1 MKIEYLDVKEQ
12 EEFTRI
18 VNTLLAESCIFQYTK
33 IKNFDRKERNADYL
47 FINEHYEVFEEYL
60 YYAGFLLYKDR
71 SSYMGMFYLQN
82 LQEDGKCHIR
92 LNKLET
98 QLLLLLRNYYEEK
111 MIELD
116 TSLTIRISVNEL
128 IRLLV
133 DVFSLTSA
141 KPSNF
146 LLQNAL
152 NNLQRLNIIQKYTQ
166 GDEEMIWILPYITCV
181 LTLEKIESILQI
193 IHQKGEQEDEIKEDA
208 VSELAV
214 L

>member
-71 SSYMGMFYLQN
+71 SSYMGMFYLQS

-181 LTLEKIESILQI
+181 LTLEKIESILQN

>member
-71 SSYMGMFYLQN
+71 SSYMGMFYLQS

-152 NNLQRLNIIQKYTQ
+152 NNFQKYTQ

>member
-71 SSYMGMFYLQN
+71 SSYMGMFYLQS